1 MKITQGF
8 ISVFACVLFI
18 GALNHFTSQA
28 QCTPAPTTGNDNIT
42 CTGIVYSNV
51 DGDSG
56 NDIITNSGTLHFTI
70 DGGAGN
76 DTLINSG
83 TVGILLTGGADNDTL
98 INSGR
103 VNNTIF
109 GDTGNDIII
118 NSGTATLSIFGGADN
133 DSITNTNTGTV
144 GGFIQG
150 EEGNDFISNYG
161 SVTSN
166 LIGNDGKDTLSNSG
180 TVNNLIGGDD
190 NDTLS
195 NSGTM
200 NTILGGD
207 DNDTISNSGSVT
219 GYISGGT
226 GNDTITLIDGTV
238 AGIIYA
244 DDGYTSTGSVIDNDV
259 LVFAQVVAVCSDFD
273 ALSAEISSADP
284 VNGTITINTNVF
296 TWNGFESLR
305 NALRLPD
312 SCNIQSTSV
321 FRVDGRMN
329 WFDVGQAPFAAYC
342 SPERGLEIISIDP
355 TNNGIVTR
363 EQMLSAV
370 AGDVLLS
377 AGNTQLVALG
387 EGQFQVS
394 APIPN
399 QPSQPYVYTFNFET
413 ECPAQ

>member
-42 CTGIVYSNV
+42 CTGTPTTIN
-51 DGDSG
+51 GLAG
-56 NDIITNSGTLHFTI
+56 NDSITNSGVLSGVI
-70 DGGAGN
+70 LGGDGN
-76 DTLINSG
+76 DT
-83 TVGILLTGGADNDTL
+83 
-98 INSGR
+98 
-103 VNNTIF
+103 
-109 GDTGNDIII
+109 II
-118 NSGTATLSIFGGADN
+118 NSGTAGTLFGGADN

-144 GGFIQG
+144 GGSIQG

-166 LIGNDGKDTLSNSG
+166 LIGNNG
-180 TVNNLIGGDD
+180 

-355 TNNGIVTR
+355 TNNGILTR
-363 EQMLSAV
+363 EQMLSVV

-387 EGQFQVS
+387 EDQFQVS